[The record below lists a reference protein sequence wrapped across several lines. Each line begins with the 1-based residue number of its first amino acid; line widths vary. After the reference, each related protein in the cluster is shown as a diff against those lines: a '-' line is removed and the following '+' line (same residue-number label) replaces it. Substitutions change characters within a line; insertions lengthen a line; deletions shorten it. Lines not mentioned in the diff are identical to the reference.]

1 MSCHFHLHSH
11 QHYTLPHTSA
21 ASLDQLRQ
29 NYWIREKIILT
40 SPLLHLS
47 KTESINILQTKS
59 LYTTFL
65 LFLWKN
71 MKGWWDRSTLY
82 RVCRRFYV
90 QMNHISNSFCISV
103 PKMNL
108 ILVDWKSWSRLFVL
122 GVKHSIKKKPP
133 GNPRKQPY
141 TQKAQPWSDA
151 SVKRWNTANRNSSAS
166 TYSGP
171 FYITDIFYLFFKF
184 LFSAYILHC
193 DSQMWKKSSDMTNF
207 KQTMQN

>member
-1 MSCHFHLHSH
+1 MHSNIEFLSCHFHLHSH

-122 GVKHSIKKKPP
+122 GVKHSIKKKTSWEP
-133 GNPRKQPY
+133 K
-141 TQKAQPWSDA
+141 KA
-151 SVKRWNTANRNSSAS
+151 TIHTESSAMKWCIS
-166 TYSGP
+166 ETVKYGEQEQ
-171 FYITDIFYLFFKF
+171 FCFNIQRAFLHHWYF
-184 LFSAYILHC
+184 LFI
-193 DSQMWKKSSDMTNF
+193 F
-207 KQTMQN
+207 